1 MNTTCSRCGQS
12 LHSELSRTLGRC
24 GACRAGEEATPA
36 FTPLPPDLAG
46 AREAPGTQ
54 ALAGPRYR
62 STGQA
67 TTEA

>member
-36 FTPLPPDLAG
+36 FTPLPPDIRPGRFPGG
-46 AREAPGTQ
+46 ATPARPSPSGDPPAP
-54 ALAGPRYR
+54 R
-62 STGQA
+62 
-67 TTEA
+67 